1 MIFKS
6 YGWYFLF
13 FYPIKFSFSTVA
25 HISCCSSNIKVSLGI
40 SDSKNAAA
48 DIFLEPPEEA
58 EECGKELKAPRP
70 PSKTRMIDG
79 GVRSL
84 CSESGE

>member
-1 MIFKS
+1 MIFES
-6 YGWYFLF
+6 YGQYSLF
-13 FYPIKFSFSTVA
+13 FYQIKFSFSTIA
-25 HISCCSSNIKVSLGI
+25 HLSCCSSNIKVSLGI
-40 SDSKNAAA
+40 SDSKNAEA

-58 EECGKELKAPRP
+58 EEYGEELKAPRP
-70 PSKTRMIDG
+70 PWMIDE